1 MRQIIEH
8 YKLTLDVEPGRSKK
22 KEVFLAILSG
32 LKDIGLLE
40 EGDGAPPR
48 PSSPVKTIGAGLSF
62 AEQRELWAMQFEFE
76 ARERQRDRDVPL
88 ELGKAAWSDSR
99 LQGRSFA

>member
-1 MRQIIEH
+1 M
-8 YKLTLDVEPGRSKK
+8 TLDVEPGRSKK

-48 PSSPVKTIGAGLSF
+48 PSSPVKTVGGIAIGAGLSF
-62 AEQRELWAMQFEFE
+62 AEQREL
-76 ARERQRDRDVPL
+76 
-88 ELGKAAWSDSR
+88 
-99 LQGRSFA
+99 